1 MANFFMGTPSRFEKI
16 KRFDPGQA
24 GGIEQMLSQGLG
36 GLKEGPPSFEP
47 IRERAMR
54 TLRQDIQ
61 PGIAQRFT
69 MMGAQRSGGFQEA
82 MERSG
87 EDLTSTLAAMESQ
100 FGQQRFSNLMQMLG
114 VGLEPTEE
122 TGYFGGDQGLFKG
135 LIPGISKGIGGMM
148 KAIPGAVGS
157 YYGAKAGGT
166 LGGAA
171 GGPPGA
177 VAGTAGG
184 MALQKLLSY
193 LISAI
198 QSRGQGGDS
207 GGSVS
212 METPRYKI

>member
-1 MANFFMGTPSRFEKI
+1 MGTPSRFEKI
-16 KRFDPGQA
+16 KRFGPGQEA
-24 GGIEQMLSQGLG
+24 GIEQMLSQGLG

-47 IRERAMR
+47 IRERAMK
-54 TLRQDIQ
+54 TYQQDIL
-61 PGIAQRFT
+61 PSLAERFT
-69 MMGAQRSGGFQEA
+69 SMGAQRTGGFGEA
-82 MERSG
+82 RQRSG
-87 EDLTSTLAAMESQ
+87 EDLSSTLAAMESQ
-100 FGQQRFSNLMQMLG
+100 FGQQQFSNLMQMLG

-177 VAGTAGG
+177 VAGAAGG
-184 MALQKLLSY
+184 MGLQKLFEWLM
-193 LISAI
+193 SAI
-198 QSRGQGGDS
+198 RSRGQGGDS
-207 GGSVS
+207 GGDVT